1 MHKKILLIFLF
12 LVTTSCG
19 YESIYLDS
27 GNSNFNITES
37 EFVGDGEIN
46 KVIRERLSKKKEE
59 SIANKDYSI
68 KIISQTTKEVRSKD
82 AKGKPDLFKMVVEVK
97 IIVNSKDIEKNYE
110 KVFLGN
116 STYRNS
122 TNKFSLAEYEKIIKN
137 NIANRIVNSIKNYLN
152 FL

>member
-1 MHKKILLIFLF
+1 
-12 LVTTSCG
+12 
-19 YESIYLDS
+19 
-27 GNSNFNITES
+27 
-37 EFVGDGEIN
+37 
-46 KVIRERLSKKKEE
+46 
-59 SIANKDYSI
+59 
-68 KIISQTTKEVRSKD
+68 
-82 AKGKPDLFKMVVEVK
+82 MVVEVK